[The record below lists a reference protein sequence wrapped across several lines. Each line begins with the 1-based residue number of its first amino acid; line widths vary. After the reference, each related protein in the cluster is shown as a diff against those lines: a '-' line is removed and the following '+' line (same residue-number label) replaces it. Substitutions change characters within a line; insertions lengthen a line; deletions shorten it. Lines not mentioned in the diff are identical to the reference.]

1 MARPEIPAA
10 SSAHRTVMDMNSVS
24 TGMPPASNDR
34 RRHRLPAPAGTAG
47 ASAVA
52 RAGSGRDHLDVGES
66 LLEIVITVM
75 IVAVTVTA
83 LVAGLGSAASAGN
96 AHRVG
101 VQADTVMRNYAE
113 AAKSAVRACRDGAEW
128 KPDYSPPDGFE
139 VSMSPEDTSCP
150 SVKESRRLELS
161 VVSPNGTRDVMTI
174 VVRTP

>member
-1 MARPEIPAA
+1 M
-10 SSAHRTVMDMNSVS
+10 
-24 TGMPPASNDR
+24 
-34 RRHRLPAPAGTAG
+34 
-47 ASAVA
+47 
-52 RAGSGRDHLDVGES
+52 GES

-128 KPDYSPPDGFE
+128 KPDYSPPRGFV

-150 SVKESRRLELS
+150 SVKESRRLELT
-161 VVSPNGTRDVMTI
+161 VVSPSGTRDVMTI

>member
-1 MARPEIPAA
+1 MFGSP
-10 SSAHRTVMDMNSVS
+10 SVPLES
-24 TGMPPASNDR
+24 HDR
-34 RRHRLPAPAGTAG
+34 RRDRSPRHPGAAG

-52 RAGSGRDHLDVGES
+52 RPGSGRDRGES

-113 AAKSAVRACRDGAEW
+113 AAKSAVRSCADGVEW

-161 VVSPNGTRDVMTI
+161 VVSPSGTRDVMTI

>member
-1 MARPEIPAA
+1 
-10 SSAHRTVMDMNSVS
+10 MDMISVS

-52 RAGSGRDHLDVGES
+52 RAGTRRDHLDHRDVGES

-113 AAKSAVRACRDGAEW
+113 AAKSAVRACRDGGEW

-150 SVKESRRLELS
+150 SVKESRRVELS

>member
-1 MARPEIPAA
+1 MFGSP
-10 SSAHRTVMDMNSVS
+10 SSPLDPFDSL
-24 TGMPPASNDR
+24 DR
-34 RRHRLPAPAGTAG
+34 RRDRSSRHPGATG

-52 RAGSGRDHLDVGES
+52 RLGSGRVRDRGES

-113 AAKSAVRACRDGAEW
+113 AAKSAVRACTDGADW
-128 KPDYSPPDGFE
+128 KPDYSPPSGFE

-150 SVKESRRLELS
+150 SVKESRRIELS
-161 VVSPNGTRDVMTI
+161 VVSPSGTREVMTI

>member
-1 MARPEIPAA
+1 
-10 SSAHRTVMDMNSVS
+10 MNSVS
-24 TGMPPASNDR
+24 TGMPPASHDR
-34 RRHRLPAPAGTAG
+34 RRHRCPGSPGPAV

-52 RAGSGRDHLDVGES
+52 RAGTRRDHLDHRDHRDVGES

-128 KPDYSPPDGFE
+128 KPDYSPPDRFE

-150 SVKESRRLELS
+150 SVKESRRIELS

>member
-1 MARPEIPAA
+1 MARPEIPAGA
-10 SSAHRTVMDMNSVS
+10 SAHRTVMDMNSVS
-24 TGMPPASNDR
+24 TDMPHASNDR
-34 RRHRLPAPAGTAG
+34 RRHGFPAHAGTAG

-52 RAGSGRDHLDVGES
+52 RAGSRRDSGES

-161 VVSPNGTRDVMTI
+161 VVSPSGTRDVMTI
-174 VVRTP
+174 VVRSP